1 MRPSKPLFEVHKAK
15 VPNGKRYWY
24 IVGRPQGKRVRAWF
38 SSEKEASAEAKK
50 RNKELT
56 EYGMKALSLTASQ
69 RAQAEEALQ
78 ILEPYGLTLVD
89 AANAVVARLQAAL
102 KSITIKELV
111 EQATEYYQAMF
122 DRDEISARHIK
133 HFLNVGKRMIAA
145 FGEVR
150 TSEMKPGRI
159 EPWLLSLKN
168 GEGQT
173 LASAT
178 RNQIQRYVSLVFKY
192 GVKIGVMTSNP
203 LNGIE
208 KAKSRKMKAVNILQP
223 EQAETLLKNAS
234 PEIIPFF
241 AIGLFAGLRVD
252 EIKKLDWKYIDLEH
266 RKIDLT
272 WFPTKTLQPRWVPI
286 HDNLKEILKPYVR
299 TEGPVTPRSYQRL
312 RKLRE
317 KAEKAAGLWPW
328 PQNALRH
335 SYISYRLA
343 LIEDVAKVALEAG
356 HDPKTLAAWYR
367 RPIRKEVAEKFW
379 SILP

>member
-1 MRPSKPLFEVHKAK
+1 
-15 VPNGKRYWY
+15 
-24 IVGRPQGKRVRAWF
+24 
-38 SSEKEASAEAKK
+38 
-50 RNKELT
+50 
-56 EYGMKALSLTASQ
+56 
-69 RAQAEEALQ
+69 
-78 ILEPYGLTLVD
+78 
-89 AANAVVARLQAAL
+89 
-102 KSITIKELV
+102 
-111 EQATEYYQAMF
+111 
-122 DRDEISARHIK
+122 
-133 HFLNVGKRMIAA
+133 
-145 FGEVR
+145 
-150 TSEMKPGRI
+150 
-159 EPWLLSLKN
+159 
-168 GEGQT
+168 
-173 LASAT
+173 
-178 RNQIQRYVSLVFKY
+178 
-192 GVKIGVMTSNP
+192 
-203 LNGIE
+203 
-208 KAKSRKMKAVNILQP
+208 MKAVNILQP